1 MLLEYVKSVL
11 NVNNKTISETA
22 TASCSKK
29 VVLKYTDSN
38 QQAATERPC
47 LIELFLKI
55 KQKFLQKL

>member
-1 MLLEYVKSVL
+1 MLSEYVKSVL

-38 QQAATERPC
+38 QQAATERSC

-55 KQKFLQKL
+55 KRKL